1 DRLRHLFE
9 EAIDVVG
16 RDWRAFPLWELY
28 FNFEERHRQWK
39 RLGVLIRRAM
49 AIPMEGL
56 SAVRVRLRALVVGDS
71 CPPLEELCCETEVQ
85 ALEEKGDASIEASC
99 HEEAA
104 VAPVIPTENSEA
116 EAGPKLEKELEEG
129 EVDDSDDELA
139 EETAKAEHGAGAR
152 CKVQLV
158 LKHPAEKTSHQ
169 PEPALKPKDERAER
183 ARRFLEMREDI
194 WSGAASEVAM
204 LQEYEAPLH
213 RQYFH
218 NKPLGIAQ
226 LDAWRHYLDFE
237 ESRQPRQW
245 RRLYSLFERCL
256 VVTNNYL
263 EFWLR
268 YASLL
273 EEAEVMTGNQPELA
287 CSLLQGACL
296 SGRLAR
302 RADALAAWAEL
313 EEQCGRAARARLLLD
328 AGLSSCG
335 RGSTELALRRAALE
349 SRHHDCTKAVELLQQ
364 LAGQASS
371 TASRAILSRRLARL
385 CED

>member
-183 ARRFLEMREDI
+183 ARRFLEMRE
-194 WSGAASEVAM
+194 VPFVRK
-204 LQEYEAPLH
+204 L
-213 RQYFH
+213 R
-218 NKPLGIAQ
+218 IADSFKLFWK

>member
-1 DRLRHLFE
+1 
-9 EAIDVVG
+9 
-16 RDWRAFPLWELY
+16 
-28 FNFEERHRQWK
+28 
-39 RLGVLIRRAM
+39 
-49 AIPMEGL
+49 
-56 SAVRVRLRALVVGDS
+56 
-71 CPPLEELCCETEVQ
+71 
-85 ALEEKGDASIEASC
+85 
-99 HEEAA
+99 
-104 VAPVIPTENSEA
+104 
-116 EAGPKLEKELEEG
+116 
-129 EVDDSDDELA
+129 
-139 EETAKAEHGAGAR
+139 
-152 CKVQLV
+152 
-158 LKHPAEKTSHQ
+158 
-169 PEPALKPKDERAER
+169 
-183 ARRFLEMREDI
+183 
-194 WSGAASEVAM
+194 
-204 LQEYEAPLH
+204 
-213 RQYFH
+213 
-218 NKPLGIAQ
+218 
-226 LDAWRHYLDFE
+226 
-237 ESRQPRQW
+237 
-245 RRLYSLFERCL
+245 

-385 CED
+385 CEDHLRQPDKAYECMMTAWRAGCREPGLLVELTSLIMRGEAFRGENPLTVSMSLFEEALHAEDSGGAEGCHLWACYVDFLLTNGAPLATLRGVQARARKFRSQASRAAAVSESQKRGPDTQGGVRAKQARHSIADAEGGRSGSTGTRSTVNSGSTTALKSLRA